1 MVEKILTV
9 KANLDLPTMG
19 PEIYDSDDDES
30 DFETELDQIN
40 MQNEIDDTF
49 DFLEWTIF
57 KSFIIWI
64 IESDINVK
72 NSTI

>member
-30 DFETELDQIN
+30 DLETELDQIN
-40 MQNEIDDTF
+40 MQD
-49 DFLEWTIF
+49 
-57 KSFIIWI
+57 
-64 IESDINVK
+64 
-72 NSTI
+72 